1 MKKQLLILLSLF
13 ITGISYGQYLSL
25 GPAGSFGASRIT
37 GNEKY
42 FSDKFH
48 PSYSAGIGVIY
59 ARHEHWGFGGELAYS
74 REGNKLHYSNGNI
87 DYDLRHNLDYFRLP
101 LRVYYF
107 FGKYQQKV
115 RPKIYAG
122 PTLGILCGQDT
133 RATANN
139 TATQNLFNTA
149 DMIFG
154 YTARNV
160 DVGLHIGTGIN
171 VNISKLVWLNVDV
184 AYYQGLVGLEKQSG
198 ETSGDSK
205 THLNQN
211 LRLGAGLFFKLR

>member
-25 GPAGSFGASRIT
+25 GPVVSFGASRVT
-37 GNEKY
+37 GNERY

-48 PSYSAGIGVIY
+48 PAYSAGIGIIY
-59 ARHEHWGFGGELAYS
+59 ARHEHWGFGGELEYS
-74 REGNKLHYSNGNI
+74 REGNKLHYANGNI
-87 DYDLRHNLDYFRLP
+87 DYDLTDNLDYFRVP

-107 FGKYQQKV
+107 FGRYKQKV

-122 PTLGILCGQDT
+122 PDLGILCSQNT
-133 RATANN
+133 KAEANN
-139 TATQNLFNTA
+139 DATRQLFRTA
-149 DMIFG
+149 DMVFG

-160 DVGLHIGTGIN
+160 DLGMHIGTGIN
-171 VNISKLVWLNVDV
+171 VNISKLIWLNVDI
-184 AYYQGLVGLEKQSG
+184 AYYQGFVNLDKGAG
-198 ETSGDSK
+198 EIANNNK